1 MPGESPLDRLT
12 KAVLKL
18 DDDMVRLSD
27 GAKSKAGELIR
38 RADSLA
44 LELENDVK
52 ILLKELVED
61 LDRTVK
67 EKSEELKKRYALEK
81 DERLRDVRVNAEL
94 HMEEAVKTILDEIT
108 RILSEV

>member
-18 DDDMVRLSD
+18 DDDMARLSD
-27 GAKSKAGELIR
+27 GAKARAGELIR

-44 LELENDVK
+44 LELENDIK
-52 ILLKELVED
+52 ILLKELTEE
-61 LDRTVK
+61 LERTVK
-67 EKSEELKKRYALEK
+67 EKTEELRKRYALEK

-94 HMEEAVKTILDEIT
+94 HMEEAVKTILNEIT
-108 RILSEV
+108 KLLAEV